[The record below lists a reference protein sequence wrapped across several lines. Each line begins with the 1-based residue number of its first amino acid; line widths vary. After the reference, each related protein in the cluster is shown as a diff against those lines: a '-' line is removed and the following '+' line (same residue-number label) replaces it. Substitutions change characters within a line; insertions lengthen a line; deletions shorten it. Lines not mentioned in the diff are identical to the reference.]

1 MKKCITFIFILILSV
16 SSICNAFQPPD
27 PDRWYQINSRQW
39 IDIKTFECK
48 KAGSDRI
55 AIAWILYY
63 SRENNEFDFTSQT
76 INEFNI
82 DQRLYRRLSSF
93 VYNPSGDIVLS
104 DRNPSAW
111 EYIIP
116 DTNGEKT
123 LNIIETFYEIKTTPP
138 KKL

>member
-1 MKKCITFIFILILSV
+1 M
-16 SSICNAFQPPD
+16 
-27 PDRWYQINSRQW
+27 
-39 IDIKTFECK
+39 
-48 KAGSDRI
+48 
-55 AIAWILYY
+55 YY
-63 SRENNEFDFTSQT
+63 SPENNEFDFTSKT

-93 VYNPSGDIVLS
+93 VYTPSGDIVLS
-104 DRNPSAW
+104 DCNPSAW

>member
-1 MKKCITFIFILILSV
+1 MKKCIALIFILILSV
-16 SSICNAFQPPD
+16 SSICNAFQPPN
-27 PDRWYQINSRQW
+27 PDRWYQLNSREW
-39 IDIKTFECK
+39 IDTATFECK

-63 SRENNEFDFTSQT
+63 SPENNEFDFTSKT

-93 VYNPSGDIVLS
+93 VYNSNGKVIYS
-104 DRNPSAW
+104 DTTPTAW
-111 EYIIP
+111 TVIIP

-123 LNIIETFYEIKTTPP
+123 LNIIETLYEIKTISS